1 MVEPDT
7 SVLDL
12 HRVDEGPSPVLAVHG
27 EAWWSKRDDDDF
39 EVLDVGAEVSV
50 GDTVV
55 VAAGGAV
62 ELPGLTLK
70 GGNRGRAHA
79 LVGQA
84 SFRGSPGKAD
94 APRLIAQ
101 LEQIEKEMTPLGEDP
116 LTIQSGPLTDTE
128 RAQSAEFARLNF
140 DPSAAALMPE
150 SDARALEAVCIF
162 VSDET
167 AFVAV
172 RALTVPKL
180 RALIEALG
188 RPVSP
193 HVVDGAVL
201 DELLERA
208 YGAV

>member
-1 MVEPDT
+1 MSVPDA

-12 HRVDEGPSPVLAVHG
+12 HRVDGGPVPVRSVHG
-27 EAWWSKRDDDDF
+27 EAWRAPEDSEDF
-39 EVLDVGAEVSV
+39 SPLRAGEEVALGE
-50 GDTVV
+50 TVA
-55 VAAGGAV
+55 VAAGGVV
-62 ELPGLTLK
+62 ELPGLTLR

-79 LVGQA
+79 LVSQG
-84 SFRGSPGKAD
+84 SFRSSPGRAD
-94 APRLIAQ
+94 VPRLVAQ
-101 LEQIEKEMTPLGEDP
+101 LEQIEKEMPPIGDDP
-116 LTIQSGPLTDTE
+116 LTMQSGPITPTE

-140 DPSAAALMPE
+140 DPEAAQLLGEAAARE
-150 SDARALEAVCIF
+150 AQAVCLF

-172 RALTVPKL
+172 RELTVPKL
-180 RALIEALG
+180 RSLIEGLG

-193 HVVDGAVL
+193 HVVADEVL